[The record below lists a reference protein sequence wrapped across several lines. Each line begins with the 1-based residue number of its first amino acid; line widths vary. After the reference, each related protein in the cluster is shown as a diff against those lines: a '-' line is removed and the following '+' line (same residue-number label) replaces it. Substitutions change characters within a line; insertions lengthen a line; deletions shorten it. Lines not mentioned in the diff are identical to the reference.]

1 MRLLV
6 VGVAGF
12 ALFALNA
19 CADDNVPGEGQE
31 ASEVRAQT
39 ERFAEALMQ
48 NDSELLAEV
57 APELA
62 SELSA
67 AGSGSGAGSAAE
79 ELQLGSSL
87 QDYAAWKVT
96 EVTVDGQSA
105 QATLRFSDDKHSLVL
120 EVPLSKSAR
129 TRDNERDGGSGT
141 WLVQPGIRASK
152 RLDVV
157 PLE

>member
-6 VGVAGF
+6 VGVAGLT
-12 ALFALNA
+12 LFALNA
-19 CADDNVPGEGQE
+19 CADDAPGEGEE
-31 ASEVRAQT
+31 ASAVRAQT
-39 ERFAEALMQ
+39 ERFAKALKQ

-62 SELSA
+62 SKLSE
-67 AGSGSGAGSAAE
+67 AGSGSGAGSAAR

-87 QDYAAWKVT
+87 QDYTAWKVT
-96 EVTVDGQSA
+96 EVTVDGQRA
-105 QATLRFSDDKHSLVL
+105 QATVRFSDDKRSLVL

-129 TRDNERDGGSGT
+129 TRDDEQDGESGT
-141 WLVQPGIRASK
+141 WLVQPGIRASQ